1 MQCALQKHST
11 VCCSLLLPYP
21 PCLLLPYPPNLAG
34 LAGEFCIVPDEAAAG
49 GFRLII
55 DNNSGT

>member
-1 MQCALQKHST
+1 MATGRQTCNFCVHPS
-11 VCCSLLLPYP
+11 CLP
-21 PCLLLPYPPNLAG
+21 
-34 LAGEFCIVPDEAAAG
+34 AGEFCIVPDEAAAG